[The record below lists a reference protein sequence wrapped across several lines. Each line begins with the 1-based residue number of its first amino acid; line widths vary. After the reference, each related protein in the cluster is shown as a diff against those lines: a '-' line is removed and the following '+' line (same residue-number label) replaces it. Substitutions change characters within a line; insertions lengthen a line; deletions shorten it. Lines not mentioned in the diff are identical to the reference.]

1 VVFQHGALIETGMMP
16 RRYAHLLTIF
26 YGTCADNDQ
35 DELDRSDKA
44 GDATTFVDFSIR
56 GFVGQLR
63 SEIEQLRF
71 VWPEQRARIG
81 WLNYVHAVLPDRDV
95 NSTRQIALALAMP
108 DEPMSQTRLS
118 RVIGPVYA
126 RHGAGPDLLQSDL
139 AALIEHGLVRRGTE
153 GWRPNRHLLD
163 D

>member
-1 VVFQHGALIETGMMP
+1 MMP

-126 RHGAGPDLLQSDL
+126 RHGAGPELLQSDL